1 MTCQGNF
8 KIKRRKSY
16 SVKYLHTRNE
26 EAHKAV
32 KQAIDM
38 PERTTTKLSYI
49 DHQTTWPS
57 GWLETAIGKDNRKTA
72 LANHTTLYHTLKSE
86 RVPKTAVG
94 NMSLG
99 LVASVLDRLN

>member
-49 DHQTTWPS
+49 DHQTT
-57 GWLETAIGKDNRKTA
+57 
-72 LANHTTLYHTLKSE
+72 
-86 RVPKTAVG
+86 
-94 NMSLG
+94 
-99 LVASVLDRLN
+99 